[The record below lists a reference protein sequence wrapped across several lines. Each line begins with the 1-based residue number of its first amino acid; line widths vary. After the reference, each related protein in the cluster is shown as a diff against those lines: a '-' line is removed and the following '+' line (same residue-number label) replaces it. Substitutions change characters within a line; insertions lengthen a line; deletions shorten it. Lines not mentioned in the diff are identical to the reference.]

1 MKKNLFFVGIAA
13 AAMLASCSNDET
25 VGMPQSKAISFNNAF
40 VNKGTR
46 SVSDPSSTKATLGS
60 FAVYGFTQNGQIFDG
75 QSVSSSDGGS
85 TWTYTPPKY
94 WIEGNTYTFAGIAPA
109 ETPVSNESVS
119 ENKVCM
125 TVNFTNEN
133 GTTDLLYAA
142 PDQVTADEDFLGNIQ
157 PVSMTFNHQLSKV
170 KFSFVNNMGE
180 NYNIKVTGV
189 KITDAKKT
197 GTLTIGATNEW
208 SAQTGNAE
216 LDFGNVIT
224 EDDKD
229 DNTAATIANGKE
241 GESYNERLMIP
252 MDNTGIYTVTF
263 SVELFDGAV
272 SMQTYNHTVYIQN
285 VELKPNF
292 CYDFKA
298 TLTADNITEPDDP
311 TLQKIEFDVNEIKG
325 WETNWQDE
333 TVNVPASQVG
343 E

>member
-25 VGMPQSKAISFNNAF
+25 VEMPQSKAISFNNAF

-75 QSVSSSDGGS
+75 QPVSSSDEGV

-94 WIEGNTYTFAGIAPA
+94 WVEGNTYTFAGIAPTA
-109 ETPVSNESVS
+109 TPVSNESVQG
-119 ENKVCM
+119 NKVHL
-125 TVNFTNEN
+125 TVNFTNED

-142 PDQVTADEDFLGNIQ
+142 PGQVTADEDFLGDIQ

-180 NYNIKVTGV
+180 NYNIKVTNV

-197 GTLTIGATNEW
+197 GTLTIGETNVW

-241 GESYNERLMIP
+241 GETYNERLMIP
-252 MDNTGIYTVTF
+252 MDQSGIYTVTF
-263 SVELFDGAV
+263 SVELFDGEV
-272 SMQTYNHTVYIQN
+272 SMHTYNHTVHIQQ

-298 TLTADNITEPDDP
+298 TLTSENITEPGDP
-311 TLQKIEFDVNEIKG
+311 TLKKIEFTVDDITP
-325 WETNWQDE
+325 WEKYTE
-333 TVNVPASQVG
+333 EGVTVPTTQVG

>member
-25 VGMPQSKAISFNNAF
+25 VEMPQSKAISFNNAF
-40 VNKGTR
+40 VNNGTR
-46 SVSDPSSTKATLGS
+46 SVVDPSFTKANLGS

-75 QSVSSSDGGS
+75 QSVTNEGE
-85 TWTYTPPKY
+85 TWTYRPPKY

-109 ETPVSNESVS
+109 NTPVSGETVS
-119 ENKVCM
+119 GNKVHM

-142 PDQVTADEDFLGNIQ
+142 PGQVTADEDFLGNIQ
-157 PVSMTFNHQLSKV
+157 PVDMTFNHQLSKV
-170 KFSFVNNMGE
+170 KFSFINAVGE
-180 NYNIKVTGV
+180 SYNIKVTNV
-189 KITDAKKT
+189 KVTDAKKT
-197 GTLTIGATNEW
+197 GTLTIGETNEW
-208 SAQTGNAE
+208 SNQTGNAE

-229 DNTAATIANGKE
+229 DNVAAIIANGKE
-241 GESYNERLMIP
+241 GETYNERLMIP
-252 MDNTGIYTVTF
+252 MNNTGIYTVTF

-272 SMQTYNHTVYIQN
+272 STHTYNHEVTIQN

-292 CYDFKA
+292 SYDFKA
-298 TLTADNITEPDDP
+298 TLTVENITEPDDP
-311 TLQKIEFDVNEIKG
+311 TLQKIEFDVTDIEG
-325 WETNWQDE
+325 WKNYQEE
-333 TVNVPASQVG
+333 TVNVPATQVG

>member
-25 VGMPQSKAISFNNAF
+25 VEMPQSKAISFNNAF
-40 VNKGTR
+40 VNNGTR
-46 SVSDPSSTKATLGS
+46 SVVDPSFTKANLGS

-75 QSVSSSDGGS
+75 QSVTSSDEGE
-85 TWTYTPPKY
+85 TWTYTPSKY

-109 ETPVSNESVS
+109 NTPVSGETVS
-119 ENKVCM
+119 GNKVHM

-142 PDQVTADEDFLGNIQ
+142 PGQVTADEDFLGNIQ
-157 PVSMTFNHQLSKV
+157 PVDMTFNHQLSKV
-170 KFSFVNNMGE
+170 KFSFINAVGE
-180 NYNIKVTGV
+180 SYNIKVTNV
-189 KITDAKKT
+189 KVTDAKKT
-197 GTLTIGATNEW
+197 GTLTIGETNEW
-208 SAQTGNAE
+208 SNQTGNAE

-229 DNTAATIANGKE
+229 DNVAAIIANGKE
-241 GESYNERLMIP
+241 GETYNERLMIP
-252 MDNTGIYTVTF
+252 MNNTGIYTVTF

-272 SMQTYNHTVYIQN
+272 STHTYNHEVTIQN

-292 CYDFKA
+292 SYDFKA
-298 TLTADNITEPDDP
+298 TLTAENITEPDDP
-311 TLQKIEFDVNEIKG
+311 TLQKIEFDVTDIEG
-325 WETNWQDE
+325 WKNYQEE
-333 TVNVPASQVG
+333 TVNVPATQVG

>member
-25 VGMPQSKAISFNNAF
+25 VEMPQSKAISFNNAF
-40 VNKGTR
+40 VNNGTR
-46 SVSDPSSTKATLGS
+46 SVVDPSFTKANLGS

-75 QSVSSSDGGS
+75 QTVASSDGGN

-109 ETPVSNESVS
+109 NTLVSDEMVS
-119 ENKVCM
+119 GDKIHM
-125 TVNFTNEN
+125 TVNFTNDD

-142 PDQVTADEDFLGNIQ
+142 PDQVTADENFLGNIQ

-180 NYNIKVTGV
+180 NYNIKVTNV

-197 GTLTIGATNEW
+197 GTLTIGEENVW

-229 DNTAATIANGKE
+229 DNVAAIIANGKE
-241 GESYNERLMIP
+241 GETYNERLMIP
-252 MDNTGIYTVTF
+252 MDNTGVYTVTF

-272 SMQTYNHTVYIQN
+272 STHTYNHEVTIQN

-292 CYDFKA
+292 SYDFKA
-298 TLTADNITEPDDP
+298 TLTAENITEPDDP
-311 TLQKIEFDVNEIKG
+311 TLQKIEFDVTDIEG
-325 WETNWQDE
+325 WKNYQEE
-333 TVNVPASQVG
+333 TVNVPATQVG

>member
-25 VGMPQSKAISFNNAF
+25 VEMPQSKAISFNNAF
-40 VNKGTR
+40 VNNGTR
-46 SVSDPSSTKATLGS
+46 SVVDPSFTKANLGS

-75 QSVSSSDGGS
+75 QTVASSDGGN

-109 ETPVSNESVS
+109 NTLVSDEMVS
-119 ENKVCM
+119 GDKIHM
-125 TVNFTNEN
+125 TVNFTNDD

-142 PDQVTADEDFLGNIQ
+142 PDQVTADENFLGNIQ

-180 NYNIKVTGV
+180 NYNIKVTNV

-197 GTLTIGATNEW
+197 GTLTIGEENVW
-208 SAQTGNAE
+208 SAQTGNTE

-229 DNTAATIANGKE
+229 DNVAAIIANEKE
-241 GESYNERLMIP
+241 GETYNERLMIP
-252 MDNTGIYTVTF
+252 MDNTGVYTVTF
-263 SVELFDGAV
+263 SVELLDGGI
-272 SMQTYNHTVYIQN
+272 SMQTYNHTVTIQK
-285 VELKPNF
+285 VKLQTNF

-298 TLTADNITEPDDP
+298 TLTAENITEPDDP
-311 TLQKIEFDVNEIKG
+311 TLQEIKFTVDKIEP
-325 WETNWQDE
+325 WEDYKEE
-333 TVNVPASQVG
+333 TVNVPTSQVG

>member
-25 VGMPQSKAISFNNAF
+25 VEMPQSKAISFNNAF
-40 VNKGTR
+40 VNNGTR
-46 SVSDPSSTKATLGS
+46 SVVDPSFTKANLGS

-75 QSVSSSDGGS
+75 QTVASSDGGN

-109 ETPVSNESVS
+109 NTLVSDEMVS
-119 ENKVCM
+119 GDKIHM
-125 TVNFTNEN
+125 TVNFTNDD

-142 PDQVTADEDFLGNIQ
+142 PDQVTADENFLGNIQ

-180 NYNIKVTGV
+180 NYNIKVTNV

-197 GTLTIGATNEW
+197 GTLTIGEENVW
-208 SAQTGNAE
+208 SAQTGNTE

-229 DNTAATIANGKE
+229 DNVAAIIANGKE
-241 GESYNERLMIP
+241 GETYNERLMIP
-252 MDNTGIYTVTF
+252 MNNTGIYTVTF

-272 SMQTYNHTVYIQN
+272 STHTYNHEVTIQN

-292 CYDFKA
+292 SYDFKA
-298 TLTADNITEPDDP
+298 TLTAENITEPDDP
-311 TLQKIEFDVNEIKG
+311 TLQKIEFDVTDIEG
-325 WETNWQDE
+325 WKNYQEE
-333 TVNVPASQVG
+333 TVNVPATQVG

>member
-25 VGMPQSKAISFNNAF
+25 VEMPQSKAISFNNAF
-40 VNKGTR
+40 VNNGTR
-46 SVSDPSSTKATLGS
+46 SVVDPSFIKANLGS

-75 QSVSSSDGGS
+75 QTVASSDGGN

-109 ETPVSNESVS
+109 NTLVFGEMVSGD
-119 ENKVCM
+119 KIHM
-125 TVNFTNEN
+125 TVNFTNDD
-133 GTTDLLYAA
+133 GTRDLLYAA
-142 PDQVTADEDFLGNIQ
+142 PDQVTADEKFLGNIQ

-180 NYNIKVTGV
+180 NYNIKVTNV

-197 GTLTIGATNEW
+197 GTLTIGEENVW
-208 SAQTGNAE
+208 SAQTGNTE

-229 DNTAATIANGKE
+229 DNVAAIIANEKE
-241 GESYNERLMIP
+241 GETYNERLMIP
-252 MDNTGIYTVTF
+252 MDNTGVYTVTF
-263 SVELFDGAV
+263 SVELFDGGV
-272 SMQTYNHTVYIQN
+272 SMQTYNHTVTIQK
-285 VELKPNF
+285 VELQPNF

-298 TLTADNITEPDDP
+298 TLTAKNITEPDDP
-311 TLQKIEFDVNEIKG
+311 TLKEIKFTVDKIEP
-325 WETNWQDE
+325 WEDYKEE
-333 TVNVPASQVG
+333 TVNVPTSQVG

>member
-25 VGMPQSKAISFNNAF
+25 VEMPQSKAISFNNAF
-40 VNKGTR
+40 VNNGTR
-46 SVSDPSSTKATLGS
+46 SVVDPSFTKANLGS

-75 QSVSSSDGGS
+75 QTVASSDGGN

-94 WIEGNTYTFAGIAPA
+94 WIEGNTYTFAGIATA
-109 ETPVSNESVS
+109 NTLVSDEMVS
-119 ENKVCM
+119 GDKIHM
-125 TVNFTNEN
+125 TVNFTNDD

-142 PDQVTADEDFLGNIQ
+142 PDQVTADENFLGNIQ

-180 NYNIKVTGV
+180 NYNIKVTNV

-197 GTLTIGATNEW
+197 GTLTIGEENVW
-208 SAQTGNAE
+208 SAQTGNTE

-229 DNTAATIANGKE
+229 DNVAAIIANEKE
-241 GESYNERLMIP
+241 GETYNERLMIP
-252 MDNTGIYTVTF
+252 MDNTGVYTVTF
-263 SVELFDGAV
+263 SVELLDGGI
-272 SMQTYNHTVYIQN
+272 SMQTYNHTVTIQK
-285 VELKPNF
+285 VKLQPNF

-298 TLTADNITEPDDP
+298 TLTAENITEPDDP
-311 TLQKIEFDVNEIKG
+311 TLQEIKFTVDKIEP
-325 WETNWQDE
+325 WEDYKEE
-333 TVNVPASQVG
+333 TVNVPTSQVG

>member
-25 VGMPQSKAISFNNAF
+25 VEMPQSKAISFNNAF
-40 VNKGTR
+40 VNNGTR
-46 SVSDPSSTKATLGS
+46 SVVDPSFTKANLGS

-75 QSVSSSDGGS
+75 TPVSSSDGGEN
-85 TWTYTPPKY
+85 WTYTPPKY

-109 ETPVSNESVS
+109 NTPVSGETVS
-119 ENKVCM
+119 GDKVHM

-142 PDQVTADEDFLGNIQ
+142 PDPLTVDADFLKSPEIVGM
-157 PVSMTFNHQLSKV
+157 SFNHQLSKV
-170 KFSFVNNMGE
+170 KFSFVNDMGE
-180 NYNIKVTGV
+180 NYNIKVTDV

-208 SAQTGNAE
+208 SAQTGNTE

-229 DNTAATIANGKE
+229 DNVAATIANGKE
-241 GESYNERLMIP
+241 GETYNERLMIP
-252 MDNTGIYTVTF
+252 MNNTGIYTVTF
-263 SVELFDGAV
+263 SVELLDGV
-272 SMQTYNHTVYIQN
+272 IPMHTYNHEVTIQN
-285 VELKPNF
+285 VELKPNY

-298 TLTADNITEPDDP
+298 TLTAENITEPDDP
-311 TLQKIEFDVNEIKG
+311 TLQKIEFNVDDITPWEDYTEEDV
-325 WETNWQDE
+325 
-333 TVNVPASQVG
+333 TVPTTQVG

>member
-25 VGMPQSKAISFNNAF
+25 VEMPQSKAISFNNAF
-40 VNKGTR
+40 VNNGTR
-46 SVSDPSSTKATLGS
+46 SVVDPSFTKANLGS

-75 QSVSSSDGGS
+75 QTVASSDGGN
-85 TWTYTPPKY
+85 TWTYTAPKY

-109 ETPVSNESVS
+109 NTLVSDEMVS
-119 ENKVCM
+119 GDKIHM
-125 TVNFTNEN
+125 TVNFTNDD

-142 PDQVTADEDFLGNIQ
+142 PDQVTADENFLGNIQ

-180 NYNIKVTGV
+180 NYNIKVTNV

-197 GTLTIGATNEW
+197 GTLTIGEENVW
-208 SAQTGNAE
+208 SAQTGNTE

-229 DNTAATIANGKE
+229 DNVAAIIANEKE
-241 GESYNERLMIP
+241 GETYNERLMIP
-252 MDNTGIYTVTF
+252 MDNTGVYTVTF
-263 SVELFDGAV
+263 SVELLDGGI
-272 SMQTYNHTVYIQN
+272 SMQTYNHTVTIQK
-285 VELKPNF
+285 VKLQPNF

-298 TLTADNITEPDDP
+298 TLTAENITEPDDP
-311 TLQKIEFDVNEIKG
+311 TLQEIKFTVDKIEP
-325 WETNWQDE
+325 WEDYKEE
-333 TVNVPASQVG
+333 TVNVPTSQVG

>member
-25 VGMPQSKAISFNNAF
+25 VEMPQSKAISFNNAF
-40 VNKGTR
+40 VNNGTR
-46 SVSDPSSTKATLGS
+46 SVVDPSFTKANLGS

-75 QSVSSSDGGS
+75 QSVTSSDEGE

-109 ETPVSNESVS
+109 NTPVSGETVS
-119 ENKVCM
+119 GNKVHM

-142 PDQVTADEDFLGNIQ
+142 PGQVTADEDFLGNIQ
-157 PVSMTFNHQLSKV
+157 PVDMTFNHQLSKV
-170 KFSFVNNMGE
+170 KFSFINAVGE
-180 NYNIKVTGV
+180 SYNIKVTNV
-189 KITDAKKT
+189 KVTDAKKT
-197 GTLTIGATNEW
+197 GTLTIGETNEW
-208 SAQTGNAE
+208 SNQTGNAE

-224 EDDKD
+224 
-229 DNTAATIANGKE
+229 DNVAAIIANGKE
-241 GESYNERLMIP
+241 GETYNERLMIP
-252 MDNTGIYTVTF
+252 MNNTGIYTVTF

-272 SMQTYNHTVYIQN
+272 STHTYNHEVTIQN

-292 CYDFKA
+292 SYDFKA
-298 TLTADNITEPDDP
+298 TLTAENITEPDDP
-311 TLQKIEFDVNEIKG
+311 TLQKIEFDVTDIEG
-325 WETNWQDE
+325 WKNYQEE
-333 TVNVPASQVG
+333 TVNVPATQVG